1 MSVSMTPLSVRF
13 GLKHILGQASSAE
26 MGGDYDGALSSYR
39 AAASQFQQSAQA
51 HLAIVR
57 VLIRLGRREEALE
70 SCLNAE
76 RLLKTNCDVQRSLFL
91 LYCQFGRLNNAFDC
105 LVCLNNWGEDVA
117 EELAHIGLRFA
128 QNGDWSRRQELNLLL
143 ENRLR
148 SKKGCILDPYYLL
161 SVSDDTELHRIMAD
175 SIVAAISRQWLGI
188 REQAKKTVE
197 DPSSRRLRI
206 GYLGGDFNSHATSLL
221 LTNVLECHNRRNVEV
236 IGYDYSHE
244 DGSAIRK
251 RMLRAFDRVV
261 TVGAGDPRRDALNIA
276 RDSVDILVDTKG
288 YTRASKSELLAFR
301 PAPVQVNFLGYVGTQ
316 GAPWI
321 DYVIADERV
330 APLSEAS
337 NWAEKFAYMPSSY
350 YPADSSSGANTPGW
364 PYGLGCLDGRSE
376 ASANDC

>member
-1 MSVSMTPLSVRF
+1 
-13 GLKHILGQASSAE
+13 
-26 MGGDYDGALSSYR
+26 
-39 AAASQFQQSAQA
+39 
-51 HLAIVR
+51 VR